1 MVRFKCQDEEDKF
14 LNETS
19 ERKVIVSFN
28 YYAECSPGGKKA
40 KGKVD
45 PWFSYIVHLGQ
56 KPL

>member
-14 LNETS
+14 PNETS
-19 ERKVIVSFN
+19 ERQVIENFN
-28 YYAECSPGGKKA
+28 YYAECSPGGKEA

-45 PWFSYIVHLGQ
+45 PRFSYIVHLGQ